1 MVFLSITA
9 MVRRVM
15 FLFARISI
23 LGVVGLRCWNRSYAS
38 GGSFNQFIEFT
49 PIKPNAPALRTVVN
63 FNALTFGH
71 QEV

>member
-15 FLFARISI
+15 LLFARISI
-23 LGVVGLRCWNRSYAS
+23 SGVVGLGCRNRSYAS

-63 FNALTFGH
+63 FNALAFGH